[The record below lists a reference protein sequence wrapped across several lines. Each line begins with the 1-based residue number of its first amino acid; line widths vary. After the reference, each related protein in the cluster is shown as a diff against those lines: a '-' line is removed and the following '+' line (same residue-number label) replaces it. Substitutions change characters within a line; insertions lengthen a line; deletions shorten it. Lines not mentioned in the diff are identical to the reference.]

1 MEHTMSYKYIQICRL
16 KVQLNMSQS
25 LEKSKRG
32 EGDEEFK
39 NAAFLLFS
47 GKDERKINAGP
58 EGNFQ
63 YM

>member
-1 MEHTMSYKYIQICRL
+1 
-16 KVQLNMSQS
+16 MSQS